1 MNINLKSCFP
11 KCLEDETP
19 LTEEATKIADISV
32 NEKPTLSRVDQFAT
46 EGRKESRPYLDSISK
61 INPVPN
67 ITL

>member
-1 MNINLKSCFP
+1 MFS

-19 LTEEATKIADISV
+19 LTEETTKVADVSAH
-32 NEKPTLSRVDQFAT
+32 EKPTVSKLDQFAIV
-46 EGRKESRPYLDSISK
+46 GRKESQPYLDSISK